1 MTDIKELNLRKLTY
15 SPDVNPF
22 MSEGQVM
29 KTRYKTVRTRGTP
42 KDLLD
47 PETGELVGHSVI
59 HVIEEKDDEHFV
71 KVFADGVAAAF
82 DLSRTGYRVFQAV
95 LREYQKERMTGGYV
109 DAVNLYWF
117 GDGLNGEAVGM
128 TDRTFHNGLKELLSK
143 GFLTPRLP
151 NQYWVNPTLF
161 FKGDR
166 VAFIREYR
174 RRGAQ
179 ASIDKR

>member
-1 MTDIKELNLRKLTY
+1 M
-15 SPDVNPF
+15 
-22 MSEGQVM
+22 
-29 KTRYKTVRTRGTP
+29 
-42 KDLLD
+42 
-47 PETGELVGHSVI
+47 
-59 HVIEEKDDEHFV
+59 
-71 KVFADGVAAAF
+71 
-82 DLSRTGYRVFQAV
+82 SRTGYRVFQAV

-174 RRGAQ
+174 RRGTQ